1 MKTCSNANLF
11 GQCQLCYRYSG
22 DEQREI
28 REALR
33 HRVSKALEPLD
44 KARKKAATKQVSR
57 RERTA
62 RQAQKREAEATG
74 AKEK

>member
-1 MKTCSNANLF
+1 MDCLV
-11 GQCQLCYRYSG
+11 CHRYSG

-44 KARKKAATKQVSR
+44 KARKKTATKLVSR
-57 RERTA
+57 RERAA
-62 RQAQKREAEATG
+62 RQAQKREAEATS